1 MRFALFTSCI
11 TAVLCAGLLTLM
23 GIDRQTEKHG
33 LNPALAFPMAG
44 VSLLLARAAFRCSS
58 TH

>member
-1 MRFALFTSCI
+1 MRFALLMSCI
-11 TAVLCAGLLTLM
+11 AAILSAGLLTVM
-23 GIDRQTEKHG
+23 GIDWLTLNRG